1 MDHNRS
7 LSEMVMEGAA
17 LNDAATVAFTEAL
30 VRDADP
36 NLVTLSLKYARP

>member
-7 LSEMVMEGAA
+7 LKELVLDGAA
-17 LNDAATVAFTEAL
+17 LGDAAVGAVCEAL

-36 NLVTLSLKYARP
+36 DLVTLSLR